1 MEAVPL
7 ALHAGQGR
15 VGARERADAMV
26 EFSHV
31 ISDPEGLHARPVAQV
46 CVAASAWESTVSVSC
61 GDACASARDLMGLM
75 GLCACKGDELVV
87 RVEGADEVDCAEALR
102 EVFCF

>member
-15 VGARERADAMV
+15 VGARERADTMV

-87 RVEGADEVDCAEALR
+87 RVEGEDEDDCAEALR